1 MNLENIFKN
10 IIKIQFLFIVAI
22 LITIGIEDGVGG
34 VDVELFVALLME
46 DTLFLL
52 LVTYLVVYVV
62 NFYFLYKFKPIGKT
76 LYLPLIILGFILGTS
91 ISSEQYTS
99 VDLLFEW
106 VDGLLSGLVIAL
118 LYFTDIKDK
127 FKET

>member
-1 MNLENIFKN
+1 MNLENVFKN
-10 IIKIQFLFIVAI
+10 IIKIEFLFIVAI
-22 LITIGIEDGVGG
+22 FISTFFA
-34 VDVELFVALLME
+34 DVEYVELDVVS
-46 DTLFLL
+46 DTLFLWL
-52 LVTYLVVYVV
+52 LIYLVVYVV
-62 NFYFLYKFKPIGKT
+62 NLYFLYKFKPIGKT

>member
-76 LYLPLIILGFILGTS
+76 LYLPLIILSFVLT
-91 ISSEQYTS
+91 
-99 VDLLFEW
+99 D
-106 VDGLLSGLVIAL
+106 LVIGFHDAVF
-118 LYFTDIKDK
+118 FTWGKRFINWPS
-127 FKET
+127 F

>member
-76 LYLPLIILGFILGTS
+76 LYLPLIILGFILSTLV
-91 ISSEQYTS
+91 SSEQNTS

-106 VDGLLSGLVIAL
+106 IDGLLSGLVIAL